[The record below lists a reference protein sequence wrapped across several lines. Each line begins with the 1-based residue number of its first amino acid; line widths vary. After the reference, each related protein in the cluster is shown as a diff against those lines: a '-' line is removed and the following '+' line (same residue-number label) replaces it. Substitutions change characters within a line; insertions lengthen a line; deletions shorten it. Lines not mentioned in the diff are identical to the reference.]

1 MHIAETTRAAK
12 RFIIA
17 SLLITVGFASA
28 KDPSTTMI
36 MTMAEML
43 TGHEI
48 SGATAAERQDG
59 SRVFLWEMGRPGVLS
74 PCTLLRMEEAVASEA
89 LDRDTAVLFLAD
101 LVDGTDSLAECDAA
115 AVEEAE
121 GLLESLGLD
130 LPERGEL
137 SAQSAF
143 NADDVDGLLN
153 EAQGHS
159 GEAAERL

>member
-1 MHIAETTRAAK
+1 MHIAKPAK
-12 RFIIA
+12 RFFITALTLLA
-17 SLLITVGFASA
+17 SVGFASP
-28 KDPSTTMI
+28 DPSTHMI

-43 TGHEI
+43 TGREI

-74 PCTLLRMEEAVASEA
+74 PCTLLRMEEAVASET
-89 LDRDTAVLFLAD
+89 LDRDTAVLFLSD
-101 LVDGTDSLAECDAA
+101 LVDGADSLAVCDAA

-121 GLLESLGLD
+121 RLLESLGLS
-130 LPERGEL
+130 LSERGEL

-143 NADDVDGLLN
+143 DVDGLLS

-159 GEAAERL
+159 GRLRSAFERNNH

>member
-1 MHIAETTRAAK
+1 MHIAKPAK

-17 SLLITVGFASA
+17 SLLMTVGFVSA

-59 SRVFLWEMGRPGVLS
+59 SRLFLWEMGRPGVLS
-74 PCTLLRMEEAVASEA
+74 PCTLLRMEEAVEGSS

-101 LVDGTDSLAECDAA
+101 LVDGTDSLAVCDAA
-115 AVEEAE
+115 AVEDAE
-121 GLLESLGLD
+121 VLLESLGLD
-130 LPERGEL
+130 LPVTGEL
-137 SAQSAF
+137 STQSAF
-143 NADDVDGLLN
+143 GVDGLLS
-153 EAQGHS
+153 EAQRQS
-159 GEAAERL
+159 GRLRSAFERNNR